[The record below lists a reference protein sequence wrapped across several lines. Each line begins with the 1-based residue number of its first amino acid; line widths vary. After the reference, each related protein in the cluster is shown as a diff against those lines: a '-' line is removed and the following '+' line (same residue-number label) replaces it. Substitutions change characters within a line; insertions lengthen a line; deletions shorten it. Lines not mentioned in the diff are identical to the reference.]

1 MKYHPLYPVPSSI
14 GGHAV
19 RNKNTLT
26 NHLHEFYIPEWTFLC
41 CPLHGKLFISGC
53 LHVALNCKGINT
65 IFIYLVLF
73 FNNVQKENVWPMTH
87 VYMYLKPKHKSPWLI
102 KSRKKMIKFLWSFLF
117 IDFKDWGLKKIQ
129 NLLLILFVK
138 THVSASTQIYTLKIL
153 KGLILIFC
161 KGTEAIHWRSWI
173 MVLCW
178 CLIDLIMKISS
189 RMVI

>member
-1 MKYHPLYPVPSSI
+1 MLSSTWK
-14 GGHAV
+14 
-19 RNKNTLT
+19 KN
-26 NHLHEFYIPEWTFLC
+26 
-41 CPLHGKLFISGC
+41 LFISGC
-53 LHVALNCKGINT
+53 LHVALNCKGMNT

-87 VYMYLKPKHKSPWLI
+87 VYMYLKPKHKSPWFI
-102 KSRKKMIKFLWSFLF
+102 KPRKKMIKFLWSFLF

-138 THVSASTQIYTLKIL
+138 THVSTSTQIYTLKIL
-153 KGLILIFC
+153 KGRILIFC
-161 KGTEAIHWRSWI
+161 KGTEAIRWRSWI

-189 RMVI
+189 MNGDLNAWNKLFIITYWLIYTCIFISHIN

>member
-26 NHLHEFYIPEWTFLC
+26 NHLHEFYIPKWTFLC
-41 CPLHGKLFISGC
+41 CPLHGKKTFLFLDVCMLLWIARAWTQFS
-53 LHVALNCKGINT
+53 
-65 IFIYLVLF
+65 FIWSFSLTMFRKKMCGL
-73 FNNVQKENVWPMTH
+73 WPMFICT
-87 VYMYLKPKHKSPWLI
+87 LNPKHKSPWLI
-102 KSRKKMIKFLWSFLF
+102 KPRKKMIKFLWSFLF

-138 THVSASTQIYTLKIL
+138 THVPHVSTCTLTQIYTLKIL

-161 KGTEAIHWRSWI
+161 KGTEAIHWRSWM
-173 MVLCW
+173 MVLFGVW
-178 CLIDLIMKISS
+178 
-189 RMVI
+189 